1 MGRAFCP
8 PFLVGKTPSFMT
20 SNFQR
25 AEHLLIKRRAARKPS
40 KSRLKGPQMLKIRRL
55 DNLRLIGKDP
65 DARKD

>member
-1 MGRAFCP
+1 MGRAFYP
-8 PFLVGKTPSFMT
+8 PFLVGKTPPFMT